1 MLVGGAAAWPLAAR
15 AQQPATVARIGLL
28 GPTSRTGIAGTIE
41 WLRAGLRDLG
51 YAEGEYLVI
60 EFRWA
65 EGKYDRLDELA
76 AELVRLDVD
85 VIVTHTTPGA
95 LAAKRTVRA
104 LGPDRGGSM
113 RLVGLMAGA
122 LMLACCGALTC
133 SERSFAT
140 TDNKHAVDVP
150 GRNLLGKA
158 REGHAVAST
167 RYAQAAPMNPV
178 GIHNE
183 RGLQHY
189 RNKDYTRAIAE
200 FSEAIKL
207 DPRSAAPYNN
217 RANSY
222 RALGDLERAA
232 RDYSEAIRIDPHPWI
247 FYNRGKIHY
256 LKKDFDRAI
265 EDYDQAIKH
274 GGGILDPEDMTDAY
288 LYRGKSYYEK
298 EEWLP
303 AIVDFD
309 EALRRA
315 PNFMA
320 ATASRLLLI
329 DDAAK
334 ECTDSPIAARKLRGC
349 DAVIR
354 TMQPSPLLAVAL
366 VERAVIY
373 RGQGRVKE
381 AIEDL
386 KKVVAMGAARSSP
399 PGDAAHQRAT
409 QILRELEK

>member
-1 MLVGGAAAWPLAAR
+1 MRTIAWMCIGFSLVLCFGTTLAAAQYLIEGLPIKVGDTYEEVKAAY
-15 AQQPATVARIGLL
+15 QTNLKPE
-28 GPTSRTGIAGTIE
+28 PTSTPGST
-41 WLRAGLRDLG
+41 GLRLRTKGVWFFFNTDG
-51 YAEGEYLVI
+51 AIYTI
-60 EFRWA
+60 
-65 EGKYDRLDELA
+65 RLDA
-76 AELVRLDVD
+76 PFPGNIGGVKIGDPVD
-85 VIVTHTTPGA
+85 VMTS
-95 LAAKRTVRA
+95 K
-104 LGPDRGGSM
+104 LGNPVKTETGPIIGGSPIFTKYIYYPDD
-113 RLVGLMAGA
+113 VTTASFQISKDKKIETVF
-122 LMLACCGALTC
+122 LT
-133 SERSFAT
+133 
-140 TDNKHAVDVP
+140 K
-150 GRNLLGKA
+150 
-158 REGHAVAST
+158 
-167 RYAQAAPMNPV
+167 QAAPMNPV
-178 GIHNE
+178 GLHNE

-207 DPRSAAPYNN
+207 DPRSAAPYNK

-247 FYNRGKIHY
+247 FYNRGKVHY

-274 GGGILDPEDMTDAY
+274 GGDILDPEDMTDAY